1 MANEPSH
8 ISIFTYILSIK
19 FQLKSELNRNE
30 DGEYN
35 EQTKWNSAAG
45 LIGIYGN
52 NGCFYN
58 LVLAAV
64 ILAYTETNR
73 QTDRV

>member
-1 MANEPSH
+1 ME
-8 ISIFTYILSIK
+8 
-19 FQLKSELNRNE
+19 
-30 DGEYN
+30 
-35 EQTKWNSAAG
+35 WNSAAG